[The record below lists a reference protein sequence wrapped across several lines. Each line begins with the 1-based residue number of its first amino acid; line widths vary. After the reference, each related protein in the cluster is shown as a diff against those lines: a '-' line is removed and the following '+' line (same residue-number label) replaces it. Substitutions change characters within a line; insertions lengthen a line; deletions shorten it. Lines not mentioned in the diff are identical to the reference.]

1 MRFKVRGT
9 KDATREPMTI
19 VAESPMQA
27 AVIYEKRLD
36 RRDGQAQLTVTGECG
51 DESRWLIFGI
61 VEIRYEPFPVDDVL
75 AERLEGV
82 R

>member
-9 KDATREPMTI
+9 KDATREPMEI

-36 RRDGQAQLTVTGECG
+36 RRDRLAQLTVTGECG
-51 DESRWLIFGI
+51 TESRWLIFGI
-61 VEIRYEPFPVDDVL
+61 VEVRYEPFPVDDVL